1 MSERRRLPLL
11 AYNRSGEPLSVPLL
25 GDDEWEQLKS
35 ERERDAWMPASR
47 RRAIPVGGGQQARHG
62 PEGHGS
68 GQEFRVEQGD
78 SVQGWPRLIRAG
90 GARLP

>member
-1 MSERRRLPLL
+1 LPLL

-47 RRAIPVGGGQQARHG
+47 RRAIPVGGEQQARHG
-62 PEGHGS
+62 PEAHGS
-68 GQEFRVEQGD
+68 PGD
-78 SVQGWPRLIRAG
+78 GINTAEW
-90 GARLP
+90 ARLTGAPC